1 MHGPLERGAVD
12 RCPRDSIVG
21 VDLNKLPIVTTFNV
35 VGVIINLRSV
45 AAELVIVVCGNTGI
59 SSHTALFLLVDWR
72 CCKSGQRC
80 RNRGNLLSRFWH
92 GVPSISLL

>member
-1 MHGPLERGAVD
+1 MHGPLERGAFD

-59 SSHTALFLLVDWR
+59 SSHTALFLLARPTANSMVSTGSPIAIKNIR
-72 CCKSGQRC
+72 
-80 RNRGNLLSRFWH
+80 
-92 GVPSISLL
+92 

>member
-59 SSHTALFLLVDWR
+59 SCCSQQSQFLKL
-72 CCKSGQRC
+72 
-80 RNRGNLLSRFWH
+80 
-92 GVPSISLL
+92 